1 MEQVKSLQFVKLAG
15 VPLDQ
20 DHCRALA
27 AHSRPDL
34 EIELFSCSLMS
45 AGTSAVLSEAL
56 GRNQGPT
63 ALSYCD
69 VDYEVLADGLR
80 GNCRLKT
87 LVRVETSID
96 NRGHRDNNNR
106 RDLLALAD
114 ALRENQGLVELNLN
128 CSVVS
133 KDSLIAICESLKTHP
148 TLEVLDFGSIGPV
161 EHPAEPVVM
170 SRLRVL
176 LDMVKANTLIHTIRL
191 WELYES
197 NGFFRESIVPY
208 LERNR
213 LRPRVCAIQEAL
225 PHSFRARVLGRAL
238 LAARSDANRFWMLLS
253 GNAEVAFPSRSG
265 TATVFAITPA
275 ATTVNAT
282 TTAAFASDVATA
294 SSSASAAASASATA
308 AASATSAGAAADAA
322 SAASAA
328 AASATIASAAANA
341 ASAAAASAAATSA
354 AASAAVDL
362 LKAEL
367 NRRV

>member
-1 MEQVKSLQFVKLAG
+1 
-15 VPLDQ
+15 
-20 DHCRALA
+20 
-27 AHSRPDL
+27 
-34 EIELFSCSLMS
+34 
-45 AGTSAVLSEAL
+45 
-56 GRNQGPT
+56 
-63 ALSYCD
+63 
-69 VDYEVLADGLR
+69 
-80 GNCRLKT
+80 LKT

-213 LRPRVCAIQEAL
+213 LRSRVCAIQEAL

-265 TATVFAITPA
+265 AAIVDAIPPADATVN
-275 ATTVNAT
+275 VT
-282 TTAAFASDVATA
+282 TTAAFVSNVATT
-294 SSSASAAASASATA
+294 SSSASAAASSSAAA
-308 AASATSAGAAADAA
+308 AASATSAAAAAAAAAADAA
-322 SAASAA
+322 SAASAV

-354 AASAAVDL
+354 AASAAVGS
-362 LKAEL
+362 LKARIE
-367 NRRV
+367 